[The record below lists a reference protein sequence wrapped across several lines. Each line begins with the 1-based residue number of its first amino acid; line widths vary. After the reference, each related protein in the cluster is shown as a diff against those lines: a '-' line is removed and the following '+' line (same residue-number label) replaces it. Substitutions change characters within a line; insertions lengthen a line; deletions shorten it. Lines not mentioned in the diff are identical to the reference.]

1 MEHIKFPI
9 EAVDTHRPR
18 PLSPTHKRLRI
29 SSETAYELS
38 DRTAAALS
46 LGEGDTVVKTVGGP
60 QFRLTSRDREEE
72 TMHNKTTNK

>member
-1 MEHIKFPI
+1 M
-9 EAVDTHRPR
+9 EAVDTYRPR

-60 QFRLTSRDREEE
+60 QFRLTSRDREVE
-72 TMHNKTTNK
+72 TLHSSKTTKIEEN